1 MSQMEIEWEG
11 KEDAYDDPDEQRV
24 LFAALDSF

>member
-1 MSQMEIEWEG
+1 MSDIDWEG
-11 KEDAYDDPDEQRV
+11 SQETNEDPDEQRV